1 MFKFWLSSPLYEAVT
16 DGGAPGGGGGAPPPN
31 PPSDGGA
38 PGGDDPT
45 LATLKMSDLT
55 KLLTDTV
62 ALQLNGLD
70 AKFDAR
76 FKKLTPAAAAPPPP
90 PAPKPKD
97 GKAEDPEF
105 TALRESNEL
114 LQKEIA
120 TERSTRLKTQEDSAL
135 KDALAGFPWNE
146 NGQQIAY
153 GYFRPMISR
162 DEGGAMLIDGKP
174 LETFIKGSV
183 PTAFKPYLQAK
194 PVGGAGA
201 GPGGAG
207 GANGVPQL
215 EDIKPG
221 MDPKVMA
228 AASKAVAALVQQH
241 SQL

>member
-45 LATLKMSDLT
+45 LATYKLSDLRT
-55 KLLTDTV
+55 LLTETV
-62 ALQLNGLD
+62 TGAVNGLD
-70 AKFDAR
+70 AKLQAQ

-120 TERSTRLKTQEDSAL
+120 TERSTRLKSQEDSAL
-135 KDALAGFPWNE
+135 KDALQPYAWQD
-146 NGQQIAY
+146 NGQSIAY
-153 GYFRPMISR
+153 GYYRTMVTRGENS
-162 DEGGAMLIDGKP
+162 ELLIDGKP

-201 GPGGAG
+201 GAGGAG

-228 AASKAVAALVQQH
+228 AASKAVAALVTQH
-241 SQL
+241 QNL